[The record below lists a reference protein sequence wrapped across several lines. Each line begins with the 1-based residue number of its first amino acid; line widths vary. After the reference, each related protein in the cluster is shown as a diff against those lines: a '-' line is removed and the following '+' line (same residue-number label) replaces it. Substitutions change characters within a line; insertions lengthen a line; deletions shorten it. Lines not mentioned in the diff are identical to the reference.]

1 MAKKNKRMTSSGS
14 LTSSTSAAN
23 RGTEFNPDY
32 THVKRDLSRIGVIAG
47 SFFVIL
53 IALSFFIK

>member
-1 MAKKNKRMTSSGS
+1 MAKKNKRMVSSAS
-14 LTSSTSAAN
+14 VTSSTAN
-23 RGTEFNPDY
+23 RATEFNPDY
-32 THVKRDLSRIGVIAG
+32 SHVKRDLNRIGVIAG